1 MTMITPDST
10 SEITNPNETNMA
22 QQFTLLDLLLVIVEN
37 LRLLILGPLVAGL
50 VAFGGA
56 TLMPKTYEST
66 AILKAEQ
73 STATLMN
80 SASVL
85 DSIAVSLGYTKRLD
99 MDEARL
105 NLQKEIHIH
114 LNAKD
119 KLLHLTAQAET
130 PQAAQTLAQAI
141 LNQTFTNSQPRD
153 SEKMR
158 LQKQLE
164 QAQTREK
171 MAQQSADVM
180 GKKLESITTGGSSE
194 VAQGY
199 AQMIRVVQE
208 SQAAQND
215 IERQLNGLDSSELVQ
230 EPTLPTKHKEIKRG
244 LISFLA
250 MQFVLF
256 IIFLKITT
264 SIAIKNSAENIDNIK
279 KIENI
284 KNTFKKSIYFWKI

>member
-1 MTMITPDST
+1 
-10 SEITNPNETNMA
+10 
-22 QQFTLLDLLLVIVEN
+22 
-37 LRLLILGPLVAGL
+37 
-50 VAFGGA
+50 
-56 TLMPKTYEST
+56 
-66 AILKAEQ
+66 
-73 STATLMN
+73 
-80 SASVL
+80 
-85 DSIAVSLGYTKRLD
+85 